1 MPASAKAAISPK
13 KLKTVGLPLLHPY
26 KISKGEGSTYFF
38 ATDYGLKY
46 SAYFIEY
53 SATIHKVYSF
63 SFDKEEGEGPH
74 DERVQD
80 SIVSILHAVFINESN
95 ILGYTCDGSDGRQLA
110 RKILFNRWFDKY
122 NDGRLK
128 KFDFQTDNVYVSLII
143 NKDYFAI
150 DEAVNDISQLIYEVL
165 ALK

>member
-26 KISKGEGSTYFF
+26 KISKGEGS
-38 ATDYGLKY
+38 
-46 SAYFIEY
+46 
-53 SATIHKVYSF
+53 
-63 SFDKEEGEGPH
+63 GPH
-74 DERVQD
+74 DERVKD
-80 SIVSILHAVFINESN
+80 SILSILQDFFVNESN
-95 ILGYTCDGSDGRQLA
+95 ILGYTCDVSDGRQLA